1 MAPRDL
7 RRRPTARHAHAG
19 EHLTLRLGY
28 RPPYDLESMLGFLRG
43 RALPGVEHVGDDS
56 YARVIEGDGAGA
68 PPGWLRVRP
77 WPGGEHARS
86 EEHTS
91 ELQSLMRN
99 LYAVF
104 DSKKKRDR

>member
-1 MAPRDL
+1 MTHSFPTRRSSDLRMAPRDL

-56 YARVIEGDGAGA
+56 YARVIAGDGAGA
-68 PPGWLRVRP
+68 PPGWL
-77 WPGGEHARS
+77 
-86 EEHTS
+86 
-91 ELQSLMRN
+91 
-99 LYAVF
+99 
-104 DSKKKRDR
+104 DRKSTRLNSSH